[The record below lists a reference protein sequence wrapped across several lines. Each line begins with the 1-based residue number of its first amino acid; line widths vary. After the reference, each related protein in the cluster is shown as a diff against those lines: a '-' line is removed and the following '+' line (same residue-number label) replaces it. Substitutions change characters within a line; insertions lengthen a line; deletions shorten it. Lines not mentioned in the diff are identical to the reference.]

1 MCQIHKGIKARCA
14 AVKHG
19 KQNPPDN
26 ESVYLS
32 EKQAMGLLK
41 LIDDLGI
48 NGIAKLA
55 KSLEEGEIIEGE
67 YRDAGAGA

>member
-1 MCQIHKGIKARCA
+1 
-14 AVKHG
+14 
-19 KQNPPDN
+19 
-26 ESVYLS
+26 
-32 EKQAMGLLK
+32 MGVLK